1 MDFFTA
7 QDRARRQTG
16 RLVLLL
22 LLAVAGLIV
31 AASVVVALAVVLFD
45 GQFGGPDPLARAL
58 APELFGWVTLGVVAL
73 VVGGALMRH
82 VQLRAG
88 GSAVAEALGGRP
100 LNLDTRN
107 ADERQLLNVVE
118 EMAIASGMPV
128 PSVYLLE
135 DAAINAFAA
144 GHDSHDAAIGVT
156 RGAIE
161 HMDRDQLQG
170 IIAHE
175 FSHILHGDMRLNLR
189 LVALLHGILVIGLIG
204 RMLLRGAAMT
214 GRGRSSR
221 RGGGGHVAVMAGGA
235 ALMLVGYAGT
245 LCGNLIKSAVSR
257 QREFLADASAVQYT
271 RNPEGIGGALQ
282 TLAAYRLGSRLM
294 ASQASEFSHLYF
306 GSGVRHLS
314 RLTATHPPLEA
325 RIRRVLPRWDGSL
338 PEPFAPTPKAAP
350 AQDAPP
356 SSRRDAILGGVGGG
370 GMNGAP
376 GESMGGVLSGAALAG
391 AVVAS
396 VGQLDPA
403 ALAAA
408 RRRLDGI
415 DPRLIDAAHEPFAA
429 RALVYSIL
437 MGVDPASRDAQRHV
451 LTQQALPE
459 VLRELD
465 ALEEPLSGL
474 TPGDRLPLIELALPQ
489 LRQLSAAQFARF
501 RQCLAGL
508 MAAETV
514 PGALQWALH
523 RLVLVGIE
531 GERRARRDRHLR
543 DLTGPLS
550 LLLSTLARSGQASPD
565 EQRESLE
572 QAGKALGVELD
583 LVRDPSKA
591 TELDWAMG
599 RLVRL
604 VQSERAALLTAMVCC
619 VEQDGRIEP
628 EEAEL
633 LRAVAWT
640 LGCPLPLRDE

>member
-16 RLVLLL
+16 RLVVLL
-22 LLAVAGLIV
+22 LLAVVGLVV
-31 AASVVVALAVVLFD
+31 AASVLVALAVVLMD
-45 GQFGGPDPLARAL
+45 GQLGGPDPLARAL
-58 APELFGWVTLGVVAL
+58 EPELFAWVALGVVAV
-73 VVGGALMRH
+73 VVGGAAMRH
-82 VQLRAG
+82 LQLRAG
-88 GSAVAEALGGRP
+88 GSAVAEALGGRL
-100 LNLDTRN
+100 LNPETRD

-128 PSVYLLE
+128 PAVYLLE

-144 GHDSHDAAIGVT
+144 GHQTHDAAIGVT

-161 HMDRDQLQG
+161 HLDRDQLQG
-170 IIAHE
+170 VIAHE

-204 RMLLRGAAMT
+204 QLLLRGAAMS

-221 RGGGGHVAVMAGGA
+221 RGGGAQVGLMAGGA

-245 LCGNLIKSAVSR
+245 LCGNMIKAAVSR

-271 RNPEGIGGALQ
+271 RNPEGIGGALK

-294 ASQASEFSHLYF
+294 APHAAEFSHLYF

-314 RLTATHPPLEA
+314 RFTATHPPLEA
-325 RIRRVLPRWDGSL
+325 RIRRVLPRWDGTL
-338 PEPFAPTPKAAP
+338 PEPFAPTPKAPPARPAAASAP
-350 AQDAPP
+350 
-356 SSRRDAILGGVGGG
+356 RDGMLGGGMGVGVGG
-370 GMNGAP
+370 A
-376 GESMGGVLSGAALAG
+376 LAGAAIAG

-396 VGQLDPA
+396 VGQPDPA

-408 RRRLDGI
+408 RRRLASI
-415 DPRLIDAAHEPFAA
+415 DPQLIDAAHEPFAA
-429 RALVYSIL
+429 RALVYGIL
-437 MGVDPASRDAQRHV
+437 MGADPASRDAQRRV
-451 LTQQALPE
+451 LAHQALPE

-465 ALEEPLSGL
+465 LLAEPLAAL

-501 RQCLAGL
+501 RACLTGL
-508 MAAETV
+508 MAAESV

-523 RLVLVGIE
+523 RLVLTGIE
-531 GERRARRDRHLR
+531 GEPRARRDRHLR
-543 DLTGPLS
+543 DLAGPLS
-550 LLLSTLARSGQASPD
+550 LLLSTLARAGQATPD

-572 QAGKALGVELD
+572 QAGRALGVALD
-583 LVRDPSKA
+583 LVREPPSA
-591 TELDWAMG
+591 ADLDWAMA

-604 VQSERAALLTAMVCC
+604 VQAERAPLLAAMVCC
-619 VEQDGRIEP
+619 VEQDGRIAP

-640 LGCPLPLRDE
+640 LGCPLPLRDD

>member
-16 RLVLLL
+16 RLVVLL
-22 LLAVAGLIV
+22 LLAVLGLIV
-31 AASVVVALAVVLFD
+31 AASVLVALAVVLMD
-45 GQFGGPDPLARAL
+45 GQLGGPDPLARAL
-58 APELFGWVTLGVVAL
+58 EPELFVWVTLGVLAV
-73 VVGGALMRH
+73 VVGGAVMRH
-82 VQLRAG
+82 LQLRAG

-100 LNLDTRN
+100 LNPETRD
-107 ADERQLLNVVE
+107 ADERKLLNLVE

-128 PSVYLLE
+128 PAVYLLE

-161 HMDRDQLQG
+161 HLDRDQLQG
-170 IIAHE
+170 VIAHE

-204 RMLLRGAAMT
+204 QLLLRGAAMT

-221 RGGGGHVAVMAGGA
+221 RGGGAQVGLMAGGA

-245 LCGNLIKSAVSR
+245 LCGNLIKAAVSR

-314 RLTATHPPLEA
+314 GLTATHPPLEA

-338 PEPFAPTPKAAP
+338 PEPFAPTPKAATTQE
-350 AQDAPP
+350 AA
-356 SSRRDAILGGVGGG
+356 SSSPHGAILGGGVSGGMGAEVGG
-370 GMNGAP
+370 A
-376 GESMGGVLSGAALAG
+376 LAGAAIAG

-396 VGQLDPA
+396 VGQPDPA
-403 ALAAA
+403 ALSAA
-408 RRRLDGI
+408 RRRLASI
-415 DPRLIDAAHEPFAA
+415 DARLIDAAHEPFAA
-429 RALVYSIL
+429 RALVYGIL
-437 MGVDPASRDAQRHV
+437 MGVEPVSRDAQRRV
-451 LTQQALPE
+451 LANQALPE
-459 VLRELD
+459 VLSELD
-465 ALEEPLSGL
+465 ALAEPLATL
-474 TPGDRLPLIELALPQ
+474 APGDRLPLIELSLPQ

-514 PGALQWALH
+514 PGALQWSLH

-543 DLTGPLS
+543 DLAGPLS
-550 LLLSTLARSGQASPD
+550 LLLSTLARAGQTTLD
-565 EQRESLE
+565 EQRESLD
-572 QAGKALGVELD
+572 QAGRALGVELD
-583 LVRDPSKA
+583 LVLEPPTA
-591 TELDWAMG
+591 AELDWAME

-604 VQSERAALLTAMVCC
+604 VQAERAALLAAMVCC
-619 VEQDGRIEP
+619 VEQDGRIVP
-628 EEAEL
+628 QEAEL

-640 LGCPLPLRDE
+640 LGCPLPLRGALGDE

>member
-16 RLVLLL
+16 RLVVLL
-22 LLAVAGLIV
+22 LLAVVGLVV
-31 AASVVVALAVVLFD
+31 AASVLVALAVVLMD
-45 GQFGGPDPLARAL
+45 GQLGGPDPLARAL
-58 APELFGWVTLGVVAL
+58 EPELFAWVALGVVAV
-73 VVGGALMRH
+73 VVGGAAMRH
-82 VQLRAG
+82 LQLRAG
-88 GSAVAEALGGRP
+88 GSAVAEALGGRL
-100 LNLDTRN
+100 LNPETRD

-128 PSVYLLE
+128 PAVYLLE

-144 GHDSHDAAIGVT
+144 GHQTHDAAIGVT

-161 HMDRDQLQG
+161 HLDRDQLQG
-170 IIAHE
+170 VIAHE

-204 RMLLRGAAMT
+204 QLLLRGAAMS
-214 GRGRSSR
+214 GRGRASR
-221 RGGGGHVAVMAGGA
+221 RGGGAQVGLMAGGA

-245 LCGNLIKSAVSR
+245 LCGNMIKAAVSR

-271 RNPEGIGGALQ
+271 RNPEGIGGALK

-294 ASQASEFSHLYF
+294 APHAAEFSHLYF

-314 RLTATHPPLEA
+314 RFTATHPPLEA
-325 RIRRVLPRWDGSL
+325 RIRRVLPRWDGTL
-338 PEPFAPTPKAAP
+338 PEPFAPRPKAPPARPAAASAP
-350 AQDAPP
+350 
-356 SSRRDAILGGVGGG
+356 RDGMLGGGMGVGVGG
-370 GMNGAP
+370 ALA
-376 GESMGGVLSGAALAG
+376 GVAIAG

-396 VGQLDPA
+396 VGQPDPA

-408 RRRLDGI
+408 RRRLASI

-429 RALVYSIL
+429 RALVYGIL
-437 MGVDPASRDAQRHV
+437 MDADPVSRDAQRRV
-451 LTQQALPE
+451 LANQALPE

-465 ALEEPLSGL
+465 LLAEPLAAL

-501 RQCLAGL
+501 RACLTGL

-523 RLVLVGIE
+523 RLVLTGIE
-531 GERRARRDRHLR
+531 GEPRARRDRHLR
-543 DLTGPLS
+543 DLAGPLS
-550 LLLSTLARSGQASPD
+550 LLLSTLARAGQATPD

-572 QAGKALGVELD
+572 QAGRALGVALD
-583 LVRDPSKA
+583 LVREPPSA
-591 TELDWAMG
+591 ADLDWAMA

-604 VQSERAALLTAMVCC
+604 VQAERAPLLAAMVCC
-619 VEQDGRIEP
+619 VEQDGRIAP

-640 LGCPLPLRDE
+640 LGCPLPLRDD